1 MLPRAI
7 TTITIDAGRAMFNYR
22 FRPKFYLGDPINI
35 ARLYSRMGSDE
46 VLVLDRSP
54 KLFLEDFRPAY
65 LGSVCRQVSTPVS
78 YGGGLKAFD
87 DVVWAFRAGV
97 DRVVFNDSSKYALDL
112 IEQASQVY
120 GRQAVV
126 GMVNYDVRPWRKR
139 ARLGGTSESLAGR
152 IRDLTDAGVG
162 EIFLQS
168 VNRSGTRRGLDT
180 SRVKSFPAL
189 SKIPISIS
197 GGARDLT
204 DFDAAFK
211 FGFSAVAASSI
222 FALDSSG
229 KTPLIGYLS
238 EDDRRRMG
246 WL

>member
-7 TTITIDAGRAMFNYR
+7 TTITVDAGRATFSYR
-22 FRPKFYLGDPINI
+22 FRPRLYLGDPINI

-54 KLFLEDFRPAY
+54 KLFSGESGPSYLE
-65 LGSVCRQVSTPVS
+65 GICRQVSVPVS
-78 YGGGLKAFD
+78 YGGGLKTFD

-97 DRVVFNDSSKYALDL
+97 DRVVFKDSSKYALDL
-112 IEQASQVY
+112 IEKASQVY

-126 GMVNYDVRPWRKR
+126 GVVNYDVRPWPKL
-139 ARLGGTSESLAGR
+139 ARPRDNSESLAGR
-152 IRDLTDAGVG
+152 IRDLTVAGVG

-168 VNRSGTRRGLDT
+168 VHRSGTRSGLDT
-180 SRVKSFPAL
+180 DRVKSLPAL

-204 DFDAAFK
+204 DFDVAFK
-211 FGFSAVAASSI
+211 AGFSAVAASSI

-229 KTPLIGYLS
+229 KTPLIGYLP
-238 EDDRRRMG
+238 EEDRRRMG